1 GSVKSNIGHAESAS
15 GIAGLTKVLLQ
26 MRYGQ
31 LVPSLHAEVLNPH
44 IDFEATPFVVQRE
57 LSAWQ
62 RPLLPGTDEGKGVP
76 RRAGIS
82 SFGAGGSNAHVILE
96 EYMQRQQDSLE
107 RETDQIP
114 SQPAL
119 IVLSARTAEQLH
131 EQVQRLLNWLEQQE
145 WSKQAVGQPQEQ
157 SKARSLLDNLAYTLQ
172 VGREAME
179 ERLAVLVAS
188 LQELEEKLHSY
199 VSSSAHEGGDW
210 YRGQVKRNDPMR
222 AFAAD
227 EDGQKTIAAW
237 ISKGKYEKLLEW
249 WVRGLTVDWEDLHRE
264 HRPRRISLPTYPFA
278 RQRYWISTPKVE
290 SAESLTRPA
299 PPQGTHKGCRDTGT
313 DTPREPFRTI
323 VGASLVGALGEETL
337 PRRISL
343 PPRPSLMETT
353 LLIPGW
359 KEAEIPSPGPS
370 EGPLLA
376 SVATR
381 GLVPVVFLC
390 ELASIHASR
399 IQAQMASGERCRSLH
414 SQRARRK
421 ERFQDI
427 VVQLT
432 QEIQSLLRSRL
443 PGKQVEAMGMGLA
456 SPPSAAVPL
465 LVQVVVASREEP
477 SFLEALVRVLRT
489 AQLEFPKLQGQLI
502 EVEGEPEEGDLLIWL
517 RQNQS
522 RPHEQHI
529 RYRDGKRWVREWQ
542 ECLHIPAPV
551 SPPWKESGCYLISG
565 GAGGLGRLFVQ
576 EISRHVEAATIILLG
591 RSVLSAEQRAQ
602 LEPAAKLGIH
612 IDYQQVDVNDKP
624 AVHGLI
630 EKVLQQYGHL
640 NGIIHAAGVLR
651 DSLLVN
657 KTPEDILAVLAP
669 KIAGVEHLDEASRE
683 IPLVM
688 RQPTRTWM
696 PLRMLARQ
704 RC

>member
-1 GSVKSNIGHAESAS
+1 MYEEYQLYGAQAQSQGQLVAVSGSPSSIANRVSYFCNFHGPSLAVDTMCSSSLTAIHLACQSIQQGDCEAAIAGGVNVSVHPNKYLLLGQNQFVSSQGHCESFGQGADGYVPAEGVVAGLLKPLAQAERDGDHIYGVIKATAINHGGKTNGYTRPKPHTQTEVIARALREAKIDPRTISYIEAHGTGTVLGDPIEIAGLTRAFAQGMQDHVASERPEEPRTATTGWCAIGSVKSNIGHAESAS

-31 LVPSLHAEVLNPH
+31 LVPTLHAEVLNPH

-370 EGPLLA
+370 EEPLLA
-376 SVATR
+376 SAATR

-432 QEIQSLLRSRL
+432 QEIQSLLPSRL

-465 LVQVVVASREEP
+465 LVQVVVASR
-477 SFLEALVRVLRT
+477 
-489 AQLEFPKLQGQLI
+489 
-502 EVEGEPEEGDLLIWL
+502 
-517 RQNQS
+517 
-522 RPHEQHI
+522 
-529 RYRDGKRWVREWQ
+529 
-542 ECLHIPAPV
+542 
-551 SPPWKESGCYLISG
+551 
-565 GAGGLGRLFVQ
+565 
-576 EISRHVEAATIILLG
+576 
-591 RSVLSAEQRAQ
+591 
-602 LEPAAKLGIH
+602 
-612 IDYQQVDVNDKP
+612 
-624 AVHGLI
+624 
-630 EKVLQQYGHL
+630 
-640 NGIIHAAGVLR
+640 
-651 DSLLVN
+651 
-657 KTPEDILAVLAP
+657 
-669 KIAGVEHLDEASRE
+669 
-683 IPLVM
+683 
-688 RQPTRTWM
+688 
-696 PLRMLARQ
+696 
-704 RC
+704 